1 MSKDDGRRSA
11 YQQKAAKLRKLLEEK
26 YYDTLD
32 EFYVDNKVTKA
43 QYLDII
49 RSTLR
54 RPTLMFK
61 RNFTEIYTNTFNP
74 WIAKTLGSNTDLQF
88 ILKEYSCAAYVVEYV
103 NKSNR
108 GISHLHRE
116 LMKLHDEHPE
126 KEYLQLL
133 KALSL
138 KLLNTV
144 EMSSQEAAWYLL
156 RQKMSTAIRDIA
168 YIPTVWPHERMKARK
183 RKTVMDRE
191 QLDENSNDI

>member
-1 MSKDDGRRSA
+1 MSETRVLLPMSKDDGRRSGF
-11 YQQKAAKLRKLLEEK
+11 QLKAAKLRKLLEEK
-26 YYDTLD
+26 HYDTLG
-32 EFYVDNKVTKA
+32 EFYIDNNITKA

-61 RNFTEIYTNTFNP
+61 RDFTQIYTNTFNP
-74 WIAKTLGSNTDLQF
+74 WIAQTLCSNSDLQF
-88 ILKEYSCAAYVVEYV
+88 ILEEYSCAAYVVEYV

-133 KALSL
+133 KQLSL

-144 EMSSQEAAWYLL
+144 EM
-156 RQKMSTAIRDIA
+156 
-168 YIPTVWPHERMKARK
+168 
-183 RKTVMDRE
+183 
-191 QLDENSNDI
+191 